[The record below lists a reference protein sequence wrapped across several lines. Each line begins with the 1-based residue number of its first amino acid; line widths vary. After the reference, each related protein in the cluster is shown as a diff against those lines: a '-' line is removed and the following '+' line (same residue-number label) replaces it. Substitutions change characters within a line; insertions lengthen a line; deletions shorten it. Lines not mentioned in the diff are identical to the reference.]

1 MRFDDITLKSFC
13 ERVADGTPTPGGG
26 AVSAIV
32 GAFAASLIEMVA
44 NLTIARKDYAE
55 WHSEMEKVIES
66 MQKCR
71 LELFQFADKDV
82 QAFDEVMNAYKLP
95 KDTQEKKKQRSE
107 AIQKA
112 LENAAHVPYRTCRC
126 LREVLNASEV
136 VAKWGNVNAISDSI
150 SAAELARSAFNSAKA
165 NVLINVKYIKN
176 ESVKKLLLH
185 EMETFTGEVE
195 GIMRLVRKAV
205 KERGGFEV

>member
-1 MRFDDITLKSFC
+1 MRFDDIMLKSFC

-26 AVSAIV
+26 AVSAVV
-32 GAFAASLIEMVA
+32 GAFASSLIEMVA
-44 NLTIARKDYAE
+44 NLTISRRDYEE

-71 LELFQFADKDV
+71 SELFRLADEDV

-112 LENAAHVPYRTCRC
+112 LENAARVPYRTCRC
-126 LREVLNASEV
+126 LREVLSASEI
-136 VAKWGNVNAISDSI
+136 VAKWGNVNAISDSL

-165 NVLINVKYIKN
+165 NVLINGKYMKN
-176 ESVKKLLLH
+176 EDIKELLLH
-185 EMETFTGEVE
+185 ERETFTGEIE
-195 GIMRLVRKAV
+195 GIMRSVRKAV
-205 KERGGFEV
+205 KERGGFEI